1 MDPGLKSRF
10 VQPTMPAEA
19 FEDYQPRKCGLC
31 ELYDQ
36 DQGAL
41 VQGDDQEE
49 GGLVAGLQLP
59 LES

>member
-1 MDPGLKSRF
+1 
-10 VQPTMPAEA
+10 MPAEA